1 MLNVMIEDCVTPG
14 LPIISP
20 LYPATIKKPP
30 PSRTR
35 RGAVATPVIKLR
47 GAPRLDWRSWKYV
60 VLNEGC

>member
-47 GAPRLDWRSWKYV
+47 GAPRLDWRS
-60 VLNEGC
+60 